1 MNSYEDRAR
10 QSALIGAALAGSVA
24 MMLASIPIRTQ
35 SIRFAIRSGAIA
47 LFLAVFG
54 YISGHNWQ

>member
-1 MNSYEDRAR
+1 M
-10 QSALIGAALAGSVA
+10 AGSVA

-35 SIRFAIRSGAIA
+35 SIRFAIWSAAIA
-47 LFLAVFG
+47 LFLAVVG